1 MSALKYSKKLWK
13 IFINTQNNKK
23 KTILKHEIH
32 LRIIII
38 NILHSYL
45 SYKLLSLK
53 NHYHYQKKKILVSS
67 IVY

>member
-23 KTILKHEIH
+23 KQYLKHEIH

-38 NILHSYL
+38 NIY
-45 SYKLLSLK
+45 
-53 NHYHYQKKKILVSS
+53 IR
-67 IVY
+67 I